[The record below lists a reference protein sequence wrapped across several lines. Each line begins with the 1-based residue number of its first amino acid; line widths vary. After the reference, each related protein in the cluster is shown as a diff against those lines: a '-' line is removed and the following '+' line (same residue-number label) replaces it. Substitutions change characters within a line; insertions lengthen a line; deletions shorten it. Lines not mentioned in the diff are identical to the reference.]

1 MSKTDAIG
9 ELLTSYE
16 EGALSRRTFFQA
28 ATRLGLSASATAA
41 MLSQVACGSSGG
53 GGTATTTGVPVEDAN
68 LTPRAGGTLVEGYD
82 RTFSPIT
89 TVNAAWVDPT
99 QDAMLESLLTR
110 DPSGKLVPKLV
121 ESWTVSP
128 DAKTWTF
135 KLRDGLVFHSGAK
148 VTADKVATDLNI
160 DRGRDGQHPYWYTQ
174 VQSIK
179 AGPGNTVVVR
189 CNKPFASL
197 GDLYVQQFS
206 NIYNADTVKRAGAG
220 YGTKVVDGTG
230 PFMLTSFDPQKGVTA
245 KRFEQYGGTSVPFYQ
260 NKGKAH
266 LDGIRWVP
274 IVEAANRAN
283 EVSTGNV
290 HVVKN
295 PLFTDVEGLKA
306 NKDLVVIEQEEAGF
320 LILGLNFEQKDL
332 EFSDVRVRQAISH
345 AIDRDAIVR
354 TVLFGHG
361 TAVNGPFPKTYKWYE
376 PGVERFNGFDP
387 ARAAALFAQA
397 GWRKGGDGVLA
408 KNGHRFEFSIINAS
422 NTIGNQVGDA
432 IVGMLSQ
439 VGVSVK
445 MKNLETGAFFQQ
457 LGSRPDAY
465 FFNALW
471 VDFPRIYQVLADSRF
486 APAPNWAHAS
496 VPQVDAAM
504 DKWTFAADESEMEAA
519 ARNIQLTIAEQ
530 QPVLTVYVP
539 HVVWAHTKKLHG
551 YRPIN
556 PQSLYPAYNDMWL
569 EA

>member
-1 MSKTDAIG
+1 MSNPDAVG

-28 ATRLGLSASATAA
+28 ATRLGLSASAAAA
-41 MLSQVACGSSGG
+41 MLSQVACGSSDGG
-53 GGTATTTGVPVEDAN
+53 AATTGGVPSDDAG
-68 LTPRAGGTLVEGYD
+68 LTPRPGGTLIEGYD
-82 RTFSPIT
+82 RTFSPVT

-110 DPSGKLVPKLV
+110 DPDGRLVPKLV
-121 ESWTVSP
+121 ESWEVSP

-135 KLRDGLVFHSGAK
+135 KLRDGLVFHSGAR
-148 VTADKVATDLNI
+148 VTAEKVATDLNI

-174 VQSIK
+174 VQSIR
-179 AGPGNTVVVR
+179 AGPGNTVVVTCSR
-189 CNKPFASL
+189 PFATL

-206 NIYNADTVKRAGAG
+206 NIYNADTVKKAGDG

-230 PFMLTSFDPQKGVTA
+230 PFQLTSFDPQKGVTA
-245 KRFEQYGGTSVPFYQ
+245 KRFEQYAGTSVPFFQ

-320 LILGLNFEQKDL
+320 LVLGLNFDKRDL
-332 EFSDVRVRQAISH
+332 GFSDVRVRQAISH
-345 AIDRDAIVR
+345 AIDREAIVR

-361 TAVNGPFPKTYKWYE
+361 TAVNGPFPKSYKWYE

-387 ARAAALFAQA
+387 EKAAALLAQA
-397 GWRKGGDGVLA
+397 GWSKDGDGVFA
-408 KNGHRFEFSIINAS
+408 KGGKRLEFSILNNSNA
-422 NTIGNQVGDA
+422 IGNQVGDA
-432 IVGMLSQ
+432 IVGMLAR
-439 VGVSVK
+439 VGIAVK
-445 MKNLETGAFFQQ
+445 MQNLETGAYFQQ
-457 LGSRPDAY
+457 LGSGPDAY

-471 VDFPRIYQVLADSRF
+471 VDFPRIYQVLSDSRF

-496 VPQVDAAM
+496 VPAVDAAM
-504 DKWTFAADESEMEAA
+504 DTWTFAASEQEMEAA
-519 ARNIQLTIAEQ
+519 ARTIQLTIAEQ
-530 QPVLTVYVP
+530 VPVLTVYVP
-539 HVVWAHTKKLHG
+539 HVVWVHSKKLHG